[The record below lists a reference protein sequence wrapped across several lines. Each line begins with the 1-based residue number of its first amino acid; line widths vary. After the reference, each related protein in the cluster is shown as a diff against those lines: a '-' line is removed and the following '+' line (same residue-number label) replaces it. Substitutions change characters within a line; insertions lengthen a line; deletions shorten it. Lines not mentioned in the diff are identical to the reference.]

1 MLKTINA
8 LKARRNLG
16 QLLEEVFYNKDQFV
30 IERAGKAMAVVISPS
45 EYETFK
51 RQREQDMGI
60 FDEIRRKNKEA
71 SVEELEDDIQVHWRI
86 KCVFRW
92 ACQLFLPSMCPSP
105 DHISQL
111 SEAPVDFHL
120 LLPQWHISS
129 HSPRRWKAPLS
140 E

>member
-60 FDEIRRKNKEA
+60 FDEIRKKNKEA
-71 SVEELEDDIQVHWRI
+71 SVKELEDDIQ
-86 KCVFRW
+86 
-92 ACQLFLPSMCPSP
+92 
-105 DHISQL
+105 
-111 SEAPVDFHL
+111 EAIEAVRK
-120 LLPQWHISS
+120 QN
-129 HSPRRWKAPLS
+129 A
-140 E
+140 

>member
-51 RQREQDMGI
+51 RQREQDMGVL
-60 FDEIRRKNKEA
+60 DEIRKKNKET
-71 SVEELEDDIQVHWRI
+71 SVKELDDDIQ
-86 KCVFRW
+86 
-92 ACQLFLPSMCPSP
+92 
-105 DHISQL
+105 
-111 SEAPVDFHL
+111 EAVEAVRKRD
-120 LLPQWHISS
+120 
-129 HSPRRWKAPLS
+129 A
-140 E
+140 

>member
-60 FDEIRRKNKEA
+60 FDEIRKKNKGA
-71 SVEELEDDIQVHWRI
+71 SVKELEDDIQ
-86 KCVFRW
+86 
-92 ACQLFLPSMCPSP
+92 
-105 DHISQL
+105 
-111 SEAPVDFHL
+111 EAVEAVRKRD
-120 LLPQWHISS
+120 
-129 HSPRRWKAPLS
+129 A
-140 E
+140 

>member
-16 QLLEEVFYNKDQFV
+16 QLLEEVFYNKDQVV

-60 FDEIRRKNKEA
+60 FDEIRKKNKEA
-71 SVEELEDDIQVHWRI
+71 SVKELEDDIQ
-86 KCVFRW
+86 
-92 ACQLFLPSMCPSP
+92 
-105 DHISQL
+105 
-111 SEAPVDFHL
+111 EAVES
-120 LLPQWHISS
+120 I
-129 HSPRRWKAPLS
+129 RKRNA
-140 E
+140 

>member
-71 SVEELEDDIQVHWRI
+71 SVKELENDIQ
-86 KCVFRW
+86 
-92 ACQLFLPSMCPSP
+92 
-105 DHISQL
+105 
-111 SEAPVDFHL
+111 EAVES
-120 LLPQWHISS
+120 I
-129 HSPRRWKAPLS
+129 RKRNA
-140 E
+140 